1 MIKFDEEGRLENVK
15 ILRAKEEEG
24 IAQMLAEKY
33 DVQYVNLVNNEK
45 PIDPEALT
53 LIEESVAREANTV
66 AFLIS
71 GKRVEI
77 ATTSP
82 NDKKTLAIIDKL
94 KRRGFAVVVYLA
106 SGASIKK
113 VLSAYSHVSKT
124 KPTRAGIL
132 SISQQNVLRYADS
145 IRSTED
151 LRRVVSDILT
161 SHSPYYTT
169 EILEAIIAGAL
180 SLKASDLHVEPEG
193 DGGALLRFRLDGLL
207 YDVLTVDAKTFAH
220 ILSRIKLIS
229 GLKINV
235 KNSPQDGRFTI
246 SLHEKN
252 IEIRTSVLPGK
263 DGESVVLRVLNPDA
277 ISVPLEDLGIHP
289 SLIELVKQELQKPN
303 GMILNTGPT
312 GSGKTTTLYAFLKY
326 IKSPEVKIITIEDP
340 VEYRLPGIVQTQVS
354 KRSPSA
360 GGDHHGSAEDGS
372 QPTAK
377 QGLSFAEGLR
387 SIVRQDPDVIMVGE
401 IRDAETAE
409 IAIQAALTGHLVFST
424 LHTNTAAATFSRLI
438 DLEADPKTVGAA
450 LNVAMAQRLVR
461 KLCEHC
467 RKEVPLEEKDKKV
480 LSDLVAKVPAS
491 IERKEAQTHFLPVG
505 CEKCSRR
512 GYAGRIG
519 IFEIVFVDEK
529 LEELLHEK
537 ENPSQREIL
546 EVAKHQGFL
555 SMQED
560 AALKILNGTTSLEEV
575 RRVIE
580 L

>member
-1 MIKFDEEGRLENVK
+1 MISFDEEGRLENVK
-15 ILRAKEEEG
+15 LLRAREEETL
-24 IAQMLAEKY
+24 AQMLAEKY
-33 DVQYVNLVNNEK
+33 DVQYVNLVNNER
-45 PIDPEALT
+45 PIDEGALT
-53 LIEESVAREANTV
+53 LIEESAAREANTV
-66 AFLIS
+66 AFSIS

-77 ATTSP
+77 ATTNP
-82 NDKKTLAIIDKL
+82 NNEKTLTVIDGL
-94 KRRGFAVVVYLA
+94 KRKGFSVIIYLA

-113 VLSAYSHVSKT
+113 VLSAYSNVSKT

-132 SISQQNVLRYADS
+132 SISQQNVLRYTES
-145 IRSTED
+145 IRSADD
-151 LRRVVSDILT
+151 LKGIVSGIIA
-161 SHSPYYTT
+161 SRSPYYTT
-169 EILEAIIAGAL
+169 EMLEAIIAGAF
-180 SLKASDLHVEPEG
+180 SLKASDLHIEPEG

-207 YDVLTVDAKTFAH
+207 YDMLTLDTKTFSQV
-220 ILSRIKLIS
+220 LSRIKLLS
-229 GLKINV
+229 GMKINV

-246 SLHEKN
+246 SLYEKN

-263 DGESVVLRVLNPDA
+263 DGESAVLRVLDPDA
-277 ISVPLEDLGIHP
+277 ISVPLGELGIHP
-289 SLIELVKQELQKPN
+289 SLIDLVKQELQKPN

-312 GSGKTTTLYAFLKY
+312 GSGKTTTLYAFLKH
-326 IKSPEVKIITIEDP
+326 IKSPEIKIITIEDP

-354 KRSPSA
+354 KRSSSA
-360 GGDHHGSAEDGS
+360 GDRGSTESGS
-372 QPTAK
+372 SSTAK

-438 DLEADPKTVGAA
+438 DLKADPKTVGTA

-461 KLCEHC
+461 KLCPHC
-467 RKEVPLEEKDKKV
+467 KKEVPLEGKDKKIID
-480 LSDLVAKVPAS
+480 DLMTSVPS
-491 IERKEAQTHFLPVG
+491 NIERKDTRTHFLPVG
-505 CEKCSRR
+505 CEKCSGR

-537 ENPSQREIL
+537 ENPSQREIM
-546 EVAKHQGFL
+546 EVARHQGFL

-560 AALKILNGTTSLEEV
+560 AALKILNGTTSFEEI